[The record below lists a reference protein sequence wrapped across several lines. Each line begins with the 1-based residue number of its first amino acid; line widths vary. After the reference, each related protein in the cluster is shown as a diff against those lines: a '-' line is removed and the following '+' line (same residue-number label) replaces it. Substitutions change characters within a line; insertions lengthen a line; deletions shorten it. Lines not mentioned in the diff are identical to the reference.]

1 MYAWLALA
9 GIAAALGWWWL
20 SMRARETAVRAARS
34 ACRRFS
40 VQLLDETV
48 ALRQLRLA
56 RGRDGQLHI
65 WRLYRFEFSQTGG
78 ERYGGHVVLLGG
90 RLMDAHLEA
99 VSEDDPPARNR
110 LQ

>member
-1 MYAWLALA
+1 MAPWLALTVITA
-9 GIAAALGWWWL
+9 TLGWWWL
-20 SMRARETAVRAARS
+20 SMRAREAAVRAARG

-48 ALRQLRLA
+48 ALSRLRLA
-56 RGRDGQLHI
+56 RGRDGRLHL

-78 ERYGGHVVLLGG
+78 ERFGGHVVLLGG

-99 VSEDDPPARNR
+99 VDEYAPPARNR

>member
-1 MYAWLALA
+1 MSPWLALTL
-9 GIAAALGWWWL
+9 IAAVAGWWWL
-20 SMRARETAVRAARS
+20 SMRARETAVRAARG

-48 ALRQLRLA
+48 VLRRIRLA
-56 RGRDGQLHI
+56 RGRDGRLHV

-78 ERYGGHVVLLGG
+78 ERYGGHVALLGQ

-99 VSEDDPPARNR
+99 VNEDDPPARNR
-110 LQ
+110 LR